1 MTEETRQDQGQEQ
14 SAGQAAD
21 PGAAVATEEAPKKL
35 RQQVEIRDVGPC
47 KKHIKV
53 SVQREDIDARMGDH
67 FTKLVRESSVTG
79 FRPGKAPRKL
89 IEKRFHNDVAGQ
101 VKAEVLLASLEQVG
115 DDHDIAPL
123 APPQI
128 DPDKIEIPREGP
140 LVYEFEVEV
149 RPQFDL
155 PNYKGL
161 KLKRPVK
168 TYTADDV
175 AEARRRFLTSYGQIV
190 PKEGGAVELGDIAVC
205 DVTVKDADK
214 VVGTLKETNLR
225 VERSL
230 AFKDGI
236 IRKFD
241 EKMKGAKAGDTRALD
256 VELASNAAGN
266 MGGKT
271 VQATFEVKDVKTIRL
286 PELTA
291 EYVKESFGL
300 QNAEQLDEMIKGAL
314 ERNLE
319 HEQRR
324 SARMQVLGQI
334 TAASTWELPQDLLE
348 RQYRRARARRIME
361 MRGDGLSDAD
371 IAKQLRMMEQDI
383 HTSTAL
389 ALKEHFV
396 LQKIAEEEK
405 IEVDDKDVEDEI
417 ERIADQSGESPR
429 RVRARLEKEDMIE
442 ALMAE
447 MVERKALDLI
457 LDGAQYEDVPVD
469 PEEQAEAE
477 LATVDAQAVPG
488 EMRDAAAEAEAAAAA
503 AAAPQEGK

>member
-1 MTEETRQDQGQEQ
+1 MSDEPSVMT
-14 SAGQAAD
+14 
-21 PGAAVATEEAPKKL
+21 PEAPKKL
-35 RQQVEIRDVGPC
+35 RQQVDIKDTGPC

-53 SVQREDIDARMGDH
+53 SVERADIDDRMGDH
-67 FTKLVRESSVTG
+67 FSKLVKESNVTG

-89 IEKRFHNDVAGQ
+89 IEKRFHTDVASQ

-115 DDHDIAPL
+115 EDHDIAPL

-140 LVYEFEVEV
+140 MVYEFEVEV

-155 PNYKGL
+155 PDYKGL
-161 KLKRPVK
+161 ELKRPVK
-168 TYTADDV
+168 TFAAADV
-175 AEARRRFLTSYGQIV
+175 TEARRRFLTDRGQIV
-190 PKEGGAVELGDIAVC
+190 PKEGGQIELGDIAVA
-205 DVTVKDADK
+205 DVTVKEGER

-230 AFKDGI
+230 AFKDGMI
-236 IRKFD
+236 KKFD
-241 EKMKGAKAGDTRALD
+241 EKIKGAKAGDTRTLD
-256 VELASNAAGN
+256 VELSSNAAGD

-271 VQATFEVKDVKTIRL
+271 VQATFEIKDVKTIRL

-291 EYVKESFGL
+291 EYVEEEFGL
-300 QNAEQLDEMIKGAL
+300 KNAEQLDEMIKTAL

-319 HEQRR
+319 STQRR
-324 SARMQVLGQI
+324 AARMQVLSKI
-334 TAASTWELPQDLLE
+334 AAASTWELPADLLE

-361 MRGDGLSDAD
+361 MRGDGLADAE
-371 IAKQLRMMEQDI
+371 IAKQLRVMEQDI
-383 HTSTAL
+383 HQSTAL

-396 LQKIAEEEK
+396 LQKIAEVEK
-405 IEVDDKDVEDEI
+405 IEVDEKDLDDEI

-429 RVRARLEKEDMIE
+429 RVRARLEKEDMVE

-457 LDGAQYEDVPVD
+457 LDSAKYEDVAVD
-469 PEEQAEAE
+469 AEEDAQADHS
-477 LATVDAQAVPG
+477 TVDAQAVPG
-488 EMRDAAAEAEAAAAA
+488 EMRDTAAEAEAAAAA
-503 AAAPQEGK
+503 AETAAQEGK